1 MSVQNIAQA
10 YVDGYYPATNG
21 LTLNDAVHVLAS
33 QYGLHKGDLRVAIE
47 VLYNG
52 VVEEI
57 LEESNA
63 SVEGDDALTPEA
75 IELFK
80 NYP

>member
-1 MSVQNIAQA
+1 MSADNIARA

-33 QYGLHKGDLRVAIE
+33 QYGIHKGDLRTSIE
-47 VLYNG
+47 TLYNE

-57 LEESNA
+57 VEETSA
-63 SVEGDDALTPEA
+63 AVEGDDALTPEA